1 MAFMGGSTKMT
12 QAELDALIRAQQGQ
26 LATNAMNQA
35 TGVYS
40 QQGQL
45 GNPYYYGHGYG
56 QLNANVQSSQWAIPQ
71 GLLEEKEREDIRYQE
86 REACAQLV
94 IDMAEELGCPNL
106 LHGVALAIKARGP
119 K

>member
-1 MAFMGGSTKMT
+1 MAFTGGSTKMT
-12 QAELDALIRAQQGQ
+12 QDELDALIRAQQGQ
-26 LATNAMNQA
+26 LATNALNQA
-35 TGVYS
+35 AGVYS

-45 GNPYYYGHGYG
+45 GNPYYGHGYG
-56 QLNANVQSSQWAIPQ
+56 QLNTNVTSSQWAIPQ

-106 LHGVALAIKARGP
+106 LHGVALAIKARRA

>member
-12 QAELDALIRAQQGQ
+12 QDELDALIRAQQSQ
-26 LATNAMNQA
+26 LATNALSQA
-35 TGVYS
+35 GGAGVYS

-45 GNPYYYGHGYG
+45 GSPYYYG
-56 QLNANVQSSQWAIPQ
+56 QWSTSTNTAMPQ
-71 GLLEEKEREDIRYQE
+71 RYLREQEEREIRMQE
-86 REACAQLV
+86 REACFQLV
-94 IDMAEELGCPNL
+94 MDMAEELNCPNL

>member
-1 MAFMGGSTKMT
+1 MT
-12 QAELDALIRAQQGQ
+12 QDELDALIRAQQAQ
-26 LATNAMNQA
+26 LATNALSQA

-45 GNPYYYGHGYG
+45 GNPYYG
-56 QLNANVQSSQWAIPQ
+56 QLNANVTSSQWAIPQ
-71 GLLEEKEREDIRYQE
+71 SILEEKEREDIRYQE

-94 IDMAEELGCPNL
+94 IDMAEELNCPNL
-106 LHGVALAIKARGP
+106 LHGVALAIKARRP

>member
-1 MAFMGGSTKMT
+1 MAFTGGSTKMT

-26 LATNAMNQA
+26 LATNALNQA
-35 TGVYS
+35 ANPYAVHQA

-45 GNPYYYGHGYG
+45 FNPNYY
-56 QLNANVQSSQWAIPQ
+56 SQWSTATNTSAPQ
-71 GLLEEKEREDIRYQE
+71 RFLREQEEREIRMQE

-94 IDMAEELGCPNL
+94 IDMAEELNCPNL